1 MEGKNPRVIEN
12 AEGARTTPSIV
23 AFTKEGELL
32 VGQAAKRQVN
42 NIKWNGGKGK
52 NRFTLFLLPIFFD
65 ESSWNAKIYF
75 FL

>member
-1 MEGKNPRVIEN
+1 
-12 AEGARTTPSIV
+12 
-23 AFTKEGELL
+23 LL